1 MKRIHIRFARC
12 IVASVTALA
21 CVGLFPLAAAGANV
35 ADDAAQSGPQSGT
48 QSGAQSGAST
58 PAAPATPEAPP
69 ASPEATPDRATPA
82 TPKDTPASSDDAPPT
97 PDPAQPEPGD
107 PAEPAPDNP
116 AEPEPPAPVTSQW
129 VHHAEGWRYESP
141 DGTWL
146 KDGVFEVG
154 GVRYAFNADGFVPVG
169 WYRAPDGTWYASTDN
184 GVRTGWYRDGS
195 WYLLSDSGA
204 MVTGWQVSGGTRY
217 YLNPDAGGAM
227 ATGWTKVDG
236 TWYHL
241 DASGAM
247 SASTWVRAGA
257 WYYLGESGAMA
268 TGWFK
273 VGDTWYYAD
282 ASGAMRTGWVSDGG
296 FWYYLGSSGAMAT
309 GWLQQGAKWYYLRPN
324 SGGAMATAWAM
335 VDGSW
340 NYFDRWDGFWVSG
353 RSGFEADW
361 NYAKTLYSPTN
372 YLVVVDTSAPH
383 CMTFYWAANSWQPLT
398 DMPCSVG
405 KSSTPTVTG
414 TFTIK
419 NRGSSFGHGY
429 TAYWW
434 TQFYGDY
441 LFHSIL
447 YYEGTMTVMDGTL
460 GGHVS
465 HGCVRLRYE
474 DAKWLHDTIPSG
486 TYVTVY

>member
-1 MKRIHIRFARC
+1 MNRIRIRFIRC
-12 IVASVTALA
+12 IGASVAALA
-21 CVGLFPLAAAGANV
+21 CVGLFPLSAAATDV
-35 ADDAAQSGPQSGT
+35 DADAATPAAAQSGPQSGT
-48 QSGAQSGAST
+48 QSGAST
-58 PAAPATPEAPP
+58 PTAPATPEAPP
-69 ASPEATPDRATPA
+69 ASPEATPDRTASATPEA
-82 TPKDTPASSDDAPPT
+82 TPASSDDAPPT

-116 AEPEPPAPVTSQW
+116 TEPEPPAPATSQW
-129 VHHAEGWRYESP
+129 VRHAEGWRYESS

-154 GVRYAFNADGFVPVG
+154 GVRYAFNTDGFVPVG
-169 WYRAPDGTWYASTDN
+169 WYRAPDGTWYVSTEN

-257 WYYLGESGAMA
+257 WYYLG
-268 TGWFK
+268 
-273 VGDTWYYAD
+273 
-282 ASGAMRTGWVSDGG
+282 
-296 FWYYLGSSGAMAT
+296 SSGAMAT
-309 GWLQQGAKWYYLRPN
+309 GWLQQGVKWYYLRPD

>member
-35 ADDAAQSGPQSGT
+35 ADDAAQSGPQSG
-48 QSGAQSGAST
+48 AQSGAST

-69 ASPEATPDRATPA
+69 ASSEATPDRATPA
-82 TPKDTPASSDDAPPT
+82 TPEDTPASSDDAPPT
-97 PDPAQPEPGD
+97 PDPAQSEPGD
-107 PAEPAPDNP
+107 PAEPTPDNP

-129 VHHAEGWRYESP
+129 VHHAEGWRYESS

-154 GVRYAFNADGFVPVG
+154 GVRYAFNTDGFVPVG
-169 WYRAPDGTWYASTDN
+169 WYRAPDGTWYASTEN

-204 MVTGWQVSGGTRY
+204 M
-217 YLNPDAGGAM
+217 
-227 ATGWTKVDG
+227 
-236 TWYHL
+236 
-241 DASGAM
+241 
-247 SASTWVRAGA
+247 
-257 WYYLGESGAMA
+257 A

-273 VGDTWYYAD
+273 AGGIWYYAD

-296 FWYYLGSSGAMAT
+296 SWYYLGSSGAMAT
-309 GWLQQGAKWYYLRPN
+309 GWLQQGAKWYYLRPD

>member
-1 MKRIHIRFARC
+1 MNRIRIRFIRC
-12 IVASVTALA
+12 IGASVAALA
-21 CVGLFPLAAAGANV
+21 CVGLFPLSAAATDV
-35 ADDAAQSGPQSGT
+35 DADAATPAAAQSGP

-58 PAAPATPEAPP
+58 PTAPATPEAPP
-69 ASPEATPDRATPA
+69 ASPEATPDRSTPA
-82 TPKDTPASSDDAPPT
+82 TPEATPASSDDAPPT

-129 VHHAEGWRYESP
+129 VRHAEGWRYESS

-146 KDGVFEVG
+146 KDGVFDVG
-154 GVRYAFNADGFVPVG
+154 GVRYAFNADGFVPRG
-169 WYRAPDGTWYASTDN
+169 WYRAPDGAWYASTEN
-184 GVRTGWYRDGS
+184 GVRTGWYRDGAA
-195 WYLLSDSGA
+195 WYLLTDSGA
-204 MVTGWQVSGGTRY
+204 MTTGWQVSDGAWY
-217 YLNPDAGGAM
+217 YLDPDRGGMM
-227 ATGWTKVDG
+227 ATGWTTIAG
-236 TWYHL
+236 TWYHFN
-241 DASGAM
+241 ASGAM
-247 SASTWVRAGA
+247 SEAAWVWAGA
-257 WYYLGESGAMA
+257 WYYLGDSGAMA
-268 TGWFK
+268 TGWFQT
-273 VGDTWYYAD
+273 GGSWYYAD
-282 ASGAMRTGWVSDGG
+282 
-296 FWYYLGSSGAMAT
+296 SSGAMAT
-309 GWLQQGAKWYYLRPN
+309 GWLQEGANWYYLDPN
-324 SGGAMATAWAM
+324 SGGAMATSWAM

-340 NYFDRWDGFWVSG
+340 NYFDRWSGFWVSG
-353 RSGFEADW
+353 RASFEADW

-372 YLVVVDTSAPH
+372 YLIVVDTNAPH
-383 CMTFYWAANSWQPLT
+383 CMTFYWAAGSWQPLT

-405 KSSTPTVTG
+405 KPSTPTVTG